1 MISIEIALG
10 VVFGVLILAYLSQ
23 IVRWTALSVF
33 LLLFL
38 TVGIVLS
45 VIIESVVVPEFIEV
59 PVSSTLA
66 YFSLGMSIFAFI
78 GLLWETYKERIVK
91 QRKND
96 EKKRNSGSAAQRW
109 LRLARLAM
117 LPMIGVVIG
126 GGIIAAIIDAVIGAV
141 ILLLIIG
148 FFKKAA

>member
-45 VIIESVVVPEFIEV
+45 VIIESVVVPEFIEA

-96 EKKRNSGSAAQRW
+96 EKKRNSDSAAQRW
-109 LRLARLAM
+109 LRLARLAKRKWDFATPRSRIHS
-117 LPMIGVVIG
+117 LRGDDDWRG
-126 GGIIAAIIDAVIGAV
+126 
-141 ILLLIIG
+141 
-148 FFKKAA
+148 

>member
-1 MISIEIALG
+1 MISIEIDLG

-33 LLLFL
+33 LLLFMA
-38 TVGIVLS
+38 VGIVLS
-45 VIIESVVVPEFIEV
+45 VIIDSVVVPEFIKA

-78 GLLWETYKERIVK
+78 GLLWETYQERIMK

-96 EKKRNSGSAAQRW
+96 EKKRNSDSAAHRW
-109 LRLARLAM
+109 LRLARSAKRKRDVATPRFRLHS
-117 LPMIGVVIG
+117 LHGDDEFRG
-126 GGIIAAIIDAVIGAV
+126 
-141 ILLLIIG
+141 
-148 FFKKAA
+148 

>member
-10 VVFGVLILAYLSQ
+10 IVLGVLILAYLSQ
-23 IVRWTALSVF
+23 IVRWTALSVV
-33 LLLFL
+33 LLLFV

-45 VIIESVVVPEFIEV
+45 VIIDSVVVPEFIEA

-96 EKKRNSGSAAQRW
+96 EKKRNSDSAARAG
-109 LRLARLAM
+109 L
-117 LPMIGVVIG
+117 G
-126 GGIIAAIIDAVIGAV
+126 
-141 ILLLIIG
+141 
-148 FFKKAA
+148 

>member
-33 LLLFL
+33 LLLFV

-45 VIIESVVVPEFIEV
+45 VIIDSVVVPEFIKA

-78 GLLWETYKERIVK
+78 GLLWEAYKERIVK
-91 QRKND
+91 RRKND
-96 EKKRNSGSAAQRW
+96 EKKRMREMAKGGASNSDSAAQRW
-109 LRLARLAM
+109 LRLARLAKRERDFATPRSR
-117 LPMIGVVIG
+117 LH
-126 GGIIAAIIDAVIGAV
+126 
-141 ILLLIIG
+141 
-148 FFKKAA
+148 